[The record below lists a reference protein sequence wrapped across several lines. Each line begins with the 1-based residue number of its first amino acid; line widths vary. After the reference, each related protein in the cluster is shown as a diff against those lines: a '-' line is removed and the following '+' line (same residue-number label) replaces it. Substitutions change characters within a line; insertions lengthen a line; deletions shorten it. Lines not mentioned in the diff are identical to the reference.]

1 MNLFQKKQMTGNTF
15 KEDRRNLY
23 GTIIISVLA
32 TVTQNGV
39 WGLTSNRWIALNIFG
54 CKTAM
59 SLSRQVSE
67 IQFKASF
74 FKTILKKIF
83 SGFKPPCQVSKQG
96 TAVACTC
103 PLNRMPG

>member
-74 FKTILKKIF
+74 FFFNNFEKDF
-83 SGFKPPCQVSKQG
+83 FWV
-96 TAVACTC
+96 
-103 PLNRMPG
+103 

>member
-1 MNLFQKKQMTGNTF
+1 MDLFQKKQMTGNTL

-23 GTIIISVLA
+23 GTIIISVL
-32 TVTQNGV
+32 VIMTQNGV
-39 WGLTSNRWIALNIFG
+39 WGLTSNRWIALNIYG

-67 IQFKASF
+67 IQFKVSF
-74 FKTILKKIF
+74 FNNFEKDF

-96 TAVACTC
+96 TAIACTC

>member
-1 MNLFQKKQMTGNTF
+1 MDLFQKKQMTGNTL
-15 KEDRRNLY
+15 KGNRRNLY
-23 GTIIISVLA
+23 ETIIISVLA
-32 TVTQNGV
+32 IMTQNGV
-39 WGLTSNRWIALNIFG
+39 WGLTSNRWIALNIYR

-67 IQFKASF
+67 IQFKVSF
-74 FKTILKKIF
+74 FNNLEKDF

-96 TAVACTC
+96 TAIACTC

>member
-1 MNLFQKKQMTGNTF
+1 MDLFQKKQMTGNTL

-32 TVTQNGV
+32 IMTQNGV
-39 WGLTSNRWIALNIFG
+39 WGLTSNRWIALNIYG

-67 IQFKASF
+67 IQFKVSF
-74 FKTILKKIF
+74 FNNFEKDFF

-96 TAVACTC
+96 TAIACTC
-103 PLNRMPG
+103 PLNKMPG

>member
-74 FKTILKKIF
+74 FFFFLTILRKIF
-83 SGFKPPCQVSKQG
+83 FWV
-96 TAVACTC
+96 
-103 PLNRMPG
+103 

>member
-1 MNLFQKKQMTGNTF
+1 MDLFQKKQMTGNTL
-15 KEDRRNLY
+15 KADRRNLY

-32 TVTQNGV
+32 IMTQNGV
-39 WGLTSNRWIALNIFG
+39 WGLTSNRWIALNIYG

-67 IQFKASF
+67 IQFKVSF
-74 FKTILKKIF
+74 FNNFEKDF
-83 SGFKPPCQVSKQG
+83 SGLKPPCQVSKQG
-96 TAVACTC
+96 TAIACTC